1 MVVRCDWSQ
10 DVRIRCRFVS
20 EFVAKLPISLKQGA
34 ARCRCGS
41 RVAAVEPQV
50 DEKAFAT
57 MFDPEMIDP
66 KLLKAMDETAHA
78 MLEWIGFGTLVG
90 LTAKAIMPGR
100 DPGGAVVTLVI
111 GIAGCVIG
119 CGIAMYAFDS
129 PRLTPISTLGF
140 FASTGGAFILLA
152 LYRLMAGRVVREGV
166 DPDVI
171 PLDAPRRRRRRRA
184 A

>member
-1 MVVRCDWSQ
+1 MC
-10 DVRIRCRFVS
+10 CRYGSSV
-20 EFVAKLPISLKQGA
+20 PA
-34 ARCRCGS
+34 A
-41 RVAAVEPQV
+41 EPQA
-50 DEKAFAT
+50 DEKAFKT

-66 KLLKAMDETAHA
+66 KLLNAMDETAHA

-171 PLDAPRRRRRRRA
+171 PIDAPRRRRRRRA

>member
-1 MVVRCDWSQ
+1 M
-10 DVRIRCRFVS
+10 RIRCRFIS
-20 EFVAKLPISLKQGA
+20 ESAIKLPTNLKSRAVYCRDGSSISA
-34 ARCRCGS
+34 A
-41 RVAAVEPQV
+41 EPQA

-57 MFDPEMIDP
+57 MFDPEMVDP

-152 LYRLMAGRVVREGV
+152 LYRLMAGRIVREGV

-171 PLDAPRRRRRRRA
+171 PLHAPQRRRRSRRA